1 MALLDSRSSCRLA
14 WPSNSLRPYGFLSS
28 SSRRQAEFDQQLLE
42 GEKTQMM
49 NKLDMLLMTRGEPME
64 VTQLVRTQTELEV
77 EVRKLKV
84 TVERAEAQTAEAMRE
99 VRTTNLV
106 SKPVDKPVGKPTN
119 QQLDADPH

>member
-1 MALLDSRSSCRLA
+1 MALLDSPSSCRLA
-14 WPSNSLRPYGFLSS
+14 WPSNSLCPYAFLSS

-106 SKPVDKPVGKPTN
+106 SKPVDKPVDKPTN